1 MVENVWNFVEIME
14 WRGEGRV
21 GGNYG
26 ARCFAQGFVRFE
38 LTLCLLVNCAL
49 PFVIE
54 RVETTLNRYSDNF
67 SCSII
72 WSFRYREFE
81 NIKHTSIRSVIF
93 NQSVTMDITSGV
105 ELRRI
110 VTNIHDPVKNISND
124 IIPLKRSI
132 HTYTP
137 THVRRHNTWSIP
149 LRISKRRVKRER
161 RMVRFFQYLAS
172 GRSWAIVDRQPAVT
186 VPRESSPT
194 EAHIVATLPYARHAF
209 LPSAPNIP
217 KSATATWGHLN
228 KNLMW
233 KVTNSPQLR
242 KKKKLAHSLAR
253 SCRVLFR
260 SIFSFLSL
268 CSSANCFSNW
278 LHGVPRSFC
287 SIWFSFFVFQHVF
300 PITFMFPRSLFDKH
314 LETHFAHLEDTSW
327 LDQTRRFETA
337 WRCGENRFRWNMFV
351 G

>member
-1 MVENVWNFVEIME
+1 MKKVPDGGERVEFCRDYRRAGVWGGE
-14 WRGEGRV
+14 EGR
-21 GGNYG
+21 NYG
-26 ARCFAQGFVRFE
+26 ARCFAQGKGFREIRVNPLFTGKLRYLCNRTCRKRCWISDDFSDISPTFNHLVLKLKI
-38 LTLCLLVNCAL
+38 LTTHPRLRDHD
-49 PFVIE
+49 P
-54 RVETTLNRYSDNF
+54 
-67 SCSII
+67 
-72 WSFRYREFE
+72 
-81 NIKHTSIRSVIF
+81 IRSF
-93 NQSVTMDITSGV
+93 QSECDITSTV
-105 ELRRI
+105 ELHRI
-110 VTNIHDPVKNISND
+110 VTNDDDPVKHISND
-124 IIPLKRSI
+124 IVPSKRSI

-242 KKKKLAHSLAR
+242 RKSSLTRSLAR

-287 SIWFSFFVFQHVF
+287 SID
-300 PITFMFPRSLFDKH
+300 SL
-314 LETHFAHLEDTSW
+314 S
-327 LDQTRRFETA
+327 
-337 WRCGENRFRWNMFV
+337 
-351 G
+351 

>member
-1 MVENVWNFVEIME
+1 M
-14 WRGEGRV
+14 

-137 THVRRHNTWSIP
+137 THVRRHNT
-149 LRISKRRVKRER
+149 
-161 RMVRFFQYLAS
+161 
-172 GRSWAIVDRQPAVT
+172 
-186 VPRESSPT
+186 
-194 EAHIVATLPYARHAF
+194 
-209 LPSAPNIP
+209 
-217 KSATATWGHLN
+217 
-228 KNLMW
+228 
-233 KVTNSPQLR
+233 
-242 KKKKLAHSLAR
+242 
-253 SCRVLFR
+253 
-260 SIFSFLSL
+260 
-268 CSSANCFSNW
+268 
-278 LHGVPRSFC
+278 
-287 SIWFSFFVFQHVF
+287 
-300 PITFMFPRSLFDKH
+300 
-314 LETHFAHLEDTSW
+314 
-327 LDQTRRFETA
+327 
-337 WRCGENRFRWNMFV
+337 
-351 G
+351 